1 MTLDEFDEAL
11 LERVTDMTAITEIR
25 FEELAA
31 AYGAS
36 VARWP
41 AVAQPSVQALLE
53 TSPEARWVLDEAKA
67 LDAAL
72 DAWEV
77 PQPSQALM
85 ARILGDAATGGWND
99 PERV

>member
-53 TSPEARWVLDEAKA
+53 TSPEARCPTARCSSWHPRRRCSSPTRPTAKPY
-67 LDAAL
+67 
-72 DAWEV
+72 ETT
-77 PQPSQALM
+77 P
-85 ARILGDAATGGWND
+85 R
-99 PERV
+99 R